1 MAVTKKFSSVAPP
14 TNIDVYGEGSF
25 LVGFWGEAIK
35 YSKNGKL
42 WYEHPKQYGWEKG
55 NYAELDDVSL
65 NDNDKTI
72 DLGRDPIFISKFFI
86 QINNTATVGNRT
98 IAIRISG
105 SNTFS
110 FAYASNHIA
119 NEITT
124 INFGPAENQSDLT
137 DGFHNVL
144 SYPKFWNDNIPFW
157 NTLRILDSADIDSN
171 DDWYIYLKGVYA
183 LPKYH
188 WIKFENCENFQV
200 EKITESLT
208 DGIFTDSNLPN
219 SLKVLKV

>member
-14 TNIDVYGEGSF
+14 TNINVYGEGSF

-55 NYAELDDVSL
+55 NHAELDDVSL

-72 DLGRDPIFISKFFI
+72 TLGSNPIFISTLYI
-86 QINNTATVGNRT
+86 TIANTATVGNRQFL
-98 IAIRISG
+98 IQISG
-105 SNTFS
+105 SNTFN
-110 FAYASNHIA
+110 FAYARYHTA
-119 NEITT
+119 NETT
-124 INFGPAENQSDLT
+124 IINFGPAENQSDIG
-137 DGFHNVL
+137 DGYQNVL
-144 SYPKFWNDNIPFW
+144 TYPKFWNDNIPFW
-157 NTLRILDSADIDSN
+157 NTLRIFDSNNIDNN
-171 DDWYIYLKGVYA
+171 DDWKIYLNGVYA

-188 WIKFENCENFQV
+188 WIEFNNCENFQV
-200 EKITESLT
+200 EQITESLT

>member
-65 NDNDKTI
+65 NINDKTL
-72 DLGRDPIFISKFFI
+72 DLGRNPIFISTLTI
-86 QINNTATVGNRT
+86 RIANTATVGNRN
-98 IAIRISG
+98 IEVKISG
-105 SNTFS
+105 TSTFY
-110 FAYASNHIA
+110 FAYAGTHIA
-119 NEITT
+119 NESSL

-137 DGFHNVL
+137 DIYTNVL
-144 SYPKFWNDNIPFW
+144 TFPKFWNENIPFW
-157 NTLRILDSADIDSN
+157 NSLRFRDDNNIDSN
-171 DDWYIYLKGVYA
+171 DDWRIYFKGVYA

-200 EKITESLT
+200 EQITESLT